1 MLVIIALDGPAGSGK
16 STTARAVAQRLGFLY
31 LDTGAMY
38 RAVALAVLRAGE
50 PPTPD
55 VLDALL
61 PSLQLNVRH
70 EGDEMRMLIGE
81 EDVSEAIRQP
91 RVGQVASRVGAHKAV
106 RDKMLK
112 EQRRIGRNF
121 DKQGGV
127 VLDGRDIGTVVF
139 PKADLKI
146 FMVADPMER
155 ARRRVADLAA
165 RGISAEVDEVLAEM
179 MQRDQQ
185 DSERA
190 IAPLRPAD
198 DAIELDTTAMSFEEQ
213 VAFVVKKAR
222 ERSHRAP
229 V

>member
-1 MLVIIALDGPAGSGK
+1 MRMIIALDGPAGSGK

-50 PPTPD
+50 SPTPD
-55 VLDALL
+55 VLNALL
-61 PSLQLNVRH
+61 PGLYLNVRH

-81 EDVSEAIRQP
+81 EDVSESIRQP
-91 RVGQVASRVGAHKAV
+91 KVGQMASRVSAHKAV
-106 RDKMLK
+106 RDKLLE
-112 EQRRIGRNF
+112 EQRRIGHAF
-121 DKQGGV
+121 DERGGV

-139 PKADLKI
+139 PEADLKI
-146 FMVADPMER
+146 FMVADPLER
-155 ARRRVADLAA
+155 ARRRVADLGA
-165 RGISAEVDEVLAEM
+165 RGISAEVGEVLAEIK
-179 MQRDQQ
+179 QRDKQ

-198 DAIELDTTAMSFEEQ
+198 DAIKLDTTAMSFEEQ
-213 VAFVVKKAR
+213 VAFVVEKAR